1 MTTTKKAIVWT
12 KTNSPDSRQAV
23 AHLKRMG
30 YEVEERNIVYDNPW
44 NMTKLREAIPGVK
57 SVPQIIIDG
66 TLLGGLKELMAHPDA
81 KLAARSALP
90 TTESVKAAK
99 IARKNVHTEAKA
111 SEEANV
117 QARVAARKAPMQ
129 GTSAPTRADRHALI
143 DSALAT
149 RKAQRSLMQPIPAVA
164 PEGYQIATPSTA
176 TPEQVAARHAEN
188 VAERTAAQAA
198 ALAANATARA
208 EKIAAEKARVEAVK
222 QAQRAALVQKG

>member
-12 KTNSPDSRQAV
+12 KTNSPASRQAV

-66 TLLGGLKELMAHPDA
+66 TLLGGLKELLAHPDA
-81 KLAARSALP
+81 KLAARALP
-90 TTESVKAAK
+90 TFTDSVAAK
-99 IARKNVHTEAKA
+99 VARKTVHTEAKA
-111 SEEANV
+111 AQAATV

-129 GTSAPTRADRHALI
+129 GTSAPTQAERHALV
-143 DSALAT
+143 DAVHAS
-149 RKAQRSLMQPIPAVA
+149 RKAQRQAMQPVPSVT
-164 PEGYQIATPSTA
+164 PDGKQIAAPSTA
-176 TPEQVAARHAEN
+176 TPEHVAARHAAN
-188 VAERTAAQAA
+188 VAERSAAKAA

-208 EKIAAEKARVEAVK
+208 EKIATEKARVEAVK